1 MSSLLTF
8 FFINLAMRFHS
19 DFYLN
24 HRGFIINLVSLA
36 LFWWWSPG
44 FADGGGAI
52 GLAVLVFLALLA
64 EPWAIYYSMG
74 VFNARREEQD
84 IKPILLHRL
93 VNGLF
98 MALLFWGGR
107 LSLYGALL
115 VSFTQKVSGGG
126 FMDTY
131 WISVPFIIFL
141 FVREGFATYYMTTT
155 KPFKQFSE
163 SLDFLADIV
172 LVILITIGELLF
184 KELIVEVG
192 ITHPSVFIEKP
203 ITLFPILLFGLVFY
217 LPIRYVYT
225 LEDFTFA
232 DTTAKKIERVGS
244 FILVLLVLIM
254 R

>member
-1 MSSLLTF
+1 M
-8 FFINLAMRFHS
+8 
-19 DFYLN
+19 
-24 HRGFIINLVSLA
+24 
-36 LFWWWSPG
+36 
-44 FADGGGAI
+44 
-52 GLAVLVFLALLA
+52 
-64 EPWAIYYSMG
+64 
-74 VFNARREEQD
+74 
-84 IKPILLHRL
+84 
-93 VNGLF
+93 
-98 MALLFWGGR
+98 
-107 LSLYGALL
+107 
-115 VSFTQKVSGGG
+115 
-126 FMDTY
+126 
-131 WISVPFIIFL
+131 
-141 FVREGFATYYMTTT
+141 
-155 KPFKQFSE
+155 
-163 SLDFLADIV
+163 DFLADIV